1 MLPLWVLRAG
11 VYDRTTAAARKV
23 TVSWPDGFRK
33 LLSKSAAENEPK
45 TKLTGW
51 ASMFGDIADG
61 AQKVDAASVRQSS
74 CVVLDLDD
82 VGFQDNDPDNAPR
95 SVQDVVDLVSAAIP
109 GVGFA
114 YWETWRSR
122 PNAVRMRLLFPLSA
136 TIPCTELPRTWA
148 YLATKLVSAGMPGPD
163 VTSREPSRVHLLPTV
178 HGAHGLVD
186 GAPFAPATIGP
197 TIGGAATGAATGGR
211 KRVAR
216 NGAASATRAHL
227 PPDTVLEWEHGGTAI
242 LGAVLPE
249 VIDQKARPGEPNKAR
264 CVCPVYAEA
273 SSHSAFVRFHRGV
286 LFVVCTSA
294 SHNHPAGA
302 TWVGGAVTADP
313 TTLPLPHPYTQSNT
327 GALLKQGGKDD
338 QGNPV
343 FTPLSYTV
351 PRITIIYLDDET
363 GDEWWKLEWE
373 GRMGPSTVTLRRDE
387 ASSASKLIE
396 RAGRAGLDINEVNK
410 KELTKFLSE
419 FVSHNS
425 TRIQHQSV
433 SSRMGWF
440 GRGFLWGRAWLADPS
455 GAEQPK
461 ELVVS
466 AGDGRAQLA
475 NALRAEGTFA
485 EWCRGIGALAPY
497 PLVVAG
503 IYVSIASCL
512 VELVNTQSCVFEWA
526 SPSGTGKTTS
536 LAIAASVWG
545 HPEELQSS
553 WDGTKVSLEQNAAFL
568 SAIPMMLDDTKTV
581 AGSKNS
587 IDPEWAIY
595 RVTSGEGRQRAAP
608 GGQTRQTAKW
618 ALNMLT
624 TGEEPVYGS
633 GQAGGARARLV
644 SVQDPPYGLATKDS
658 VSRLV
663 GPLCAG
669 ILPHYGHAGPA
680 VAYLAARVGPE
691 KLRQAWARKREEW
704 IDYLRGRHSAHD
716 RISNHL
722 AMLELGGLMLRQAA
736 REAGLTDLDVLDP
749 AAVVRAVAEQSAEVD
764 KAAGEVDPVQRA
776 KADLYSWCVSHRAS
790 FWTTS
795 ATGTD
800 VTRGPVRGWLGRWDG
815 AENWTD
821 IYITADAIQRFID
834 EAKYTMAARMLAAQ
848 WIKDGYMTPS
858 PDRATWKVRI
868 AGSPDWC
875 FRIERRNVPLF
886 NTNGAPA
893 PEQAP
898 VALDLELEPT

>member
-1 MLPLWVLRAG
+1 LITAWVLRAG
-11 VYDRTTAAARKV
+11 VYDRATATARKV
-23 TVSWPDGFRK
+23 TIGWPQGLAS
-33 LLSKSAAENEPK
+33 LLEKCAKGNDPR

-51 ASMFGDIADG
+51 ACLFGDVVDE
-61 AQKVDAASVRQSS
+61 AQKLDAVSVRTSS
-74 CVVLDLDD
+74 AVVLDLDE
-82 VGFQDNDPDNAPR
+82 VGHQDNDPDNAPR
-95 SVQDVVDLVSAAIP
+95 SVEDVVELVTQAFP
-109 GVGFA
+109 GIGFA

-122 PNAVRMRLLFPLSA
+122 PGAIRMRLLFPLLEA
-136 TIPCTELPRTWA
+136 VPANELHRYWA
-148 YLATKLVSAGMPGPD
+148 HIAMRLVQAGIPGPD
-163 VTSREPSRVHLLPTV
+163 KTSREPSRVHLLPTV

-186 GAPFAPATIGP
+186 GTAFATETTAPALGTAAP
-197 TIGGAATGAATGGR
+197 TEARRTRRTATAGART
-211 KRVAR
+211 
-216 NGAASATRAHL
+216 HL
-227 PPDTVLEWEHGGTAI
+227 APDTILEWERGGTAL
-242 LGAVLPE
+242 LGALVPE
-249 VIDQKARPGEPNKAR
+249 VIEQKARAGEPNKAR
-264 CVCPVYAEA
+264 CRCPVYAEA
-273 SSHSAFVRFHRGV
+273 ASYSAFVRYHRGV
-286 LFVVCTSA
+286 LFVVCTSGGH
-294 SHNHPAGA
+294 SHAAGA
-302 TWVGGAVTADP
+302 TWVGGVVTADP
-313 TTLPLPHPYTQSNT
+313 TSLPLPHPYSQSTT
-327 GALLKQGGKDD
+327 GALLKETGRD
-338 QGNPV
+338 QQDTAV
-343 FTPLSYTV
+343 FVALAYTV
-351 PRITIIYLDDET
+351 PRVTIIYLDDET

-373 GRMGPSTVTLRRDE
+373 GHLGPSTVTLRRDE
-387 ASSASKLIE
+387 AASASKLIE
-396 RAGRAGLDINEVNK
+396 RAGRAGLDINETNK
-410 KELTKFLSE
+410 RELTKFLSD
-419 FVSHNS
+419 FVSHNR

-440 GRGFLWGRAWLADPS
+440 GRGFLWGRTWLADPF
-455 GAEQPK
+455 GVEQPK
-461 ELVVS
+461 ELVV
-466 AGDGRAQLA
+466 AGGDGRAQLA

-485 EWCRGIGALAPY
+485 GWCDGAAALGPY
-497 PLVVAG
+497 PLVLAG
-503 IYVSIASCL
+503 IFVSVASCL

-633 GQAGGARARLV
+633 GQSGGARARLI

-680 VAYLAARVGPE
+680 VAYLAARVGHD
-691 KLRQAWARKREEW
+691 KLRQAWAKRREYW
-704 IDYLRGRHSAHD
+704 IDYLKGRHSAYD

-722 AMLELGGLMLRQAA
+722 AMLDLAGTLLKQAA
-736 REAGLTDLDVLDP
+736 REAGTQALDALDVR
-749 AAVVRAVAEQSAEVD
+749 AVLVAVAEQAAEVD
-764 KAAGEVDPVQRA
+764 RAAGEVDPVQRA
-776 KADLYSWCVSHRAS
+776 KTEFYSWCVAHRAS

-800 VTRGPVRGWLGRWDG
+800 LTRGPARGWMGRWDG

-821 IYITADAIQRFID
+821 IYTTADAIQKFID
-834 EAKYTMAARMLAAQ
+834 EAKYSMAARMLASQ
-848 WIKDGYMTPS
+848 WIKDGFMTAGPE
-858 PDRATWKVRI
+858 RATWKVRI

-875 FRIERRNVPLF
+875 YRIERRNCAVF
-886 NTNGAPA
+886 QTSGDEVA
-893 PEQAP
+893 EQPP
-898 VALDLELEPT
+898 VVLDLEFP